1 MNNQIAPSFNIVTDH
16 LACPCCNAFQFKE
29 KFWKRLQVL
38 RDIMD
43 KPFITDRKG
52 GSGFRCRIFNNSLP
66 NSAKNSRHLYGD
78 AIDISTHGWSGE
90 EKRFLVELAIQFEFS
105 IGIYKSWFHLDLRR
119 PENPVLFWGD

>member
-16 LACPCCNAFQFKE
+16 LACPCCNAFEFKE

-43 KPFITDRKG
+43 KPFVTDKKG
-52 GSGFRCRIFNNSLP
+52 GGGYRCRIYNNQIGG
-66 NSAKNSRHLYGD
+66 AKNSRHLYGD

-105 IGIYKSWFHLDLRR
+105 IGIYKSWFHLDLR

>member
-66 NSAKNSRHLYGD
+66 NSANNSRHLYGD

-105 IGIYKSWFHLDLRR
+105 VGIYKSWFHLDLR